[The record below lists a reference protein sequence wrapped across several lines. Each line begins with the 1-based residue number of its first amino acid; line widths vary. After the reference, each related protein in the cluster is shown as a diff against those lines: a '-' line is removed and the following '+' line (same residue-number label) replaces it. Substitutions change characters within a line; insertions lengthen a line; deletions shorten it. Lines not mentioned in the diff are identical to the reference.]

1 MAYKVDK
8 LLPSLLS
15 QPNTVIHLHGSLRDP
30 SGMILST
37 GDYIRHYANDRLSGE
52 PSKENRVLTFLD
64 YLFHHKTVL
73 FIGYGL
79 EELEILE
86 YVIEKARPP
95 AGNTIPEARHYILQG
110 FFSHE
115 ETLLRSMKSYYLS
128 ECGIQLIPFLRDE
141 KDWDQLLY
149 VLEHF
154 AKTIPASE
162 PYILQKE
169 QEMEDL
175 LNG

>member
-1 MAYKVDK
+1 
-8 LLPSLLS
+8 
-15 QPNTVIHLHGSLRDP
+15 
-30 SGMILST
+30 MILST
-37 GDYIRHYANDRLSGE
+37 WDYVRHYANDRLSGD
-52 PSKENRVLTFLD
+52 PNTENRVLTFLE

-73 FIGYGL
+73 FVGYGL

-95 AGNTIPEARHYILQG
+95 EGNAAPEARHYILQG

-115 ETLLRSMKSYYLS
+115 ETLLRSMKSYYLG
-128 ECGIQLIPFLRDE
+128 ECGIQLTPFLRDE
-141 KDWDQLLY
+141 KDWEQLLD
-149 VLEHF
+149 VLEYF
-154 AKTIPASE
+154 AKTIPASA